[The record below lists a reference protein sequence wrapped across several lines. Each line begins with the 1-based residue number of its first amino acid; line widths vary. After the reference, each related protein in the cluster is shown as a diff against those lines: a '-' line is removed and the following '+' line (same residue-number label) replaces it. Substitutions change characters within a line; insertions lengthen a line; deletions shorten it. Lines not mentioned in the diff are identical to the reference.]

1 MPTTMTP
8 HVRFR
13 TIERV
18 RIRYADSGSSQ
29 EPAVVLPGPWP
40 ESVYAFKPMWASLA
54 GHARLFAVDLPGY
67 GASERRED
75 LPSPRAMG
83 EFLAQLIAGAVLGAP
98 HIVAPDVGTAA
109 AAWGGESD
117 G

>member
-29 EPAVVLPGPWP
+29 KPAVVLTGPWP
-40 ESVYAFKPMWASLA
+40 ESVYAFKPMSASLA

-75 LPSPRAMG
+75 LLCRGGSGRA
-83 EFLAQLIAGAVLGAP
+83 AHRRAGRRNRGRRLG
-98 HIVAPDVGTAA
+98 
-109 AAWGGESD
+109 W
-117 G
+117 